1 MLDLASV
8 ARGVGFGKG
17 FGKGGI
23 ARFAKSLQKW
33 CDFALQFAPIVRS
46 CYLKAVPDCA
56 KVCQN

>member
-1 MLDLASV
+1 MV
-8 ARGVGFGKG
+8 KG
-17 FGKGGI
+17 RERAWAWALVRALVRGI

-33 CDFALQFAPIVRS
+33 RDFALQFAPIVRS